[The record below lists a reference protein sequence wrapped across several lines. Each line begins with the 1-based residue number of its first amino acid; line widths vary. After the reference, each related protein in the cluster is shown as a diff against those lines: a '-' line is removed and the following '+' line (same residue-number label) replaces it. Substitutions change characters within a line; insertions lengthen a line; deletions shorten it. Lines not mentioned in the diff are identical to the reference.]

1 MINVRENNLPFTSV
15 HEHIH
20 LFNYI
25 LVIMKPLEDGVI
37 GVIGWFVKAISLP

>member
-20 LFNYI
+20 LFNCI
-25 LVIMKPLEDGVI
+25 LIIMKPLKDGVI
-37 GVIGWFVKAISLP
+37 GVVGWSIKTIS